1 MILKHWRWIYVS
13 NIGNRD
19 RSVMICGGWGQ
30 RMRLKK
36 QIGAIQNRENEL
48 ESEIWRQ
55 TTSDKCMRETD
66 LIENKSNLSEPDVM
80 KECNKLSIKN
90 RYKEYKKMNGT
101 CSFLLL
107 DRFIISDLC

>member
-1 MILKHWRWIYVS
+1 MILKHWRMRIVEFYRVTIASRVLFTVNMSEHWRWIYVS

-66 LIENKSNLSEPDVM
+66 LIENKSNLSEPDEATINRNDV
-80 KECNKLSIKN
+80 NIK
-90 RYKEYKKMNGT
+90 
-101 CSFLLL
+101 
-107 DRFIISDLC
+107 